1 MTVTQLHPA
10 GPDADPGRPAD
21 PEPSPDQSIVDGIA
35 EADSPVQDEAHLLPL
50 VLVDPAALLLTT
62 NVRADARLDKPFV
75 ASVRDHGVLV
85 PIVAHRTADG
95 ELSVLYGARRTLAAV
110 EAGRS
115 QVPVYL
121 VDVPEEGKAREV
133 FRLFRQLVENDHRDP
148 LRDGERVAAYQQLSL
163 LGLTATAIARRV
175 HRRVGEVR
183 SGLAVAGSE
192 VAVAALD
199 RFDLTLA
206 HATVLA
212 EFDGDADAVKT
223 LTDTARTDPGRFEHV
238 AQRLR
243 DKRAT
248 EAARAAVAAEL
259 AAAGV
264 RVVEEPRYG
273 DRTVAKLDHLRAGDA
288 AVDGGGEMA
297 VEVHAG
303 CPGHAAYLRDRGA
316 WSGTPDVTAV
326 YVCTDWRGHGHQPR
340 FADSPL
346 TGLSASGRMTAEAK
360 AERREVI
367 VNNKAWDAARPVRRQ
382 WLTAFLARRTAPK
395 DGPKWIAVTL
405 ASCGHDVRR
414 AMEDGHQTALELLG
428 LATDPPWRPYA
439 GTPNPVV
446 DAAAKASPARATVLT
461 LGLLLGGL
469 ESTVT
474 RSTWRHATASQQ
486 AYFTALQR
494 WGYPLSDVEQL
505 VLAGT
510 SELCTEPDAQAEAG
524 PDAVSADGDEA
535 FSD

>member
-1 MTVTQLHPA
+1 MPGAHADRGRRASLRSVACGDLAPVGCHPGPRPVRRGRAWGVAPTRWSWSGGGADREDLPMTVTQLHPA
-10 GPDADPGRPAD
+10 GPDADTGRPAD
-21 PEPSPDQSIVDGIA
+21 PEPSADQSLVDGVTEPDGPA
-35 EADSPVQDEAHLLPL
+35 PEEPHLLPL
-50 VLVDPAALLLTT
+50 VLADPATLLLTT

-110 EAGRS
+110 EAGRA
-115 QVPVYL
+115 QVPVYV

-133 FRLFRQLVENDHRDP
+133 FRLVRQLVENDHRDP

-248 EAARAAVAAEL
+248 DAARAAVAAEL

-264 RVVEEPRYG
+264 RVVEEPQYG
-273 DRTVAKLDHLRAGDA
+273 DRTVAKLDHLRAG
-288 AVDGGGEMA
+288 
-297 VEVHAG
+297 
-303 CPGHAAYLRDRGA
+303 GA
-316 WSGTPDVTAV
+316 MP
-326 YVCTDWRGHGHQPR
+326 
-340 FADSPL
+340 
-346 TGLSASGRMTAEAK
+346 
-360 AERREVI
+360 
-367 VNNKAWDAARPVRRQ
+367 
-382 WLTAFLARRTAPK
+382 RRTAAGRWRSRRTPAARGTPRTCGTGAPGR
-395 DGPKWIAVTL
+395 GPRMSPRCTCAPT
-405 ASCGHDVRR
+405 G
-414 AMEDGHQTALELLG
+414 
-428 LATDPPWRPYA
+428 A
-439 GTPNPVV
+439 GT
-446 DAAAKASPARATVLT
+446 
-461 LGLLLGGL
+461 
-469 ESTVT
+469 
-474 RSTWRHATASQQ
+474 
-486 AYFTALQR
+486 
-494 WGYPLSDVEQL
+494 
-505 VLAGT
+505 GT
-510 SELCTEPDAQAEAG
+510 SRGSPTAR
-524 PDAVSADGDEA
+524 
-535 FSD
+535 

>member
-10 GPDADPGRPAD
+10 GPDADTGRSAD
-21 PEPSPDQSIVDGIA
+21 PEPSAGQSVVDGVTEGGGPA
-35 EADSPVQDEAHLLPL
+35 LEEPHLLPL
-50 VLVDPAALLLTT
+50 VLADPATLLLTT
-62 NVRADARLDKPFV
+62 NVRADSRLDKPFV

-85 PIVAHRTADG
+85 PIVAHRTAEG
-95 ELSVLYGARRTLAAV
+95 ELSVLYGARRTLAAM
-110 EAGRS
+110 EAGRA
-115 QVPVYL
+115 QVPVYV

-133 FRLFRQLVENDHRDP
+133 FRLVRQLVENDHRDP

-212 EFDGDADAVKT
+212 EFDGDPDAMKT

-243 DKRAT
+243 DKQAT
-248 EAARAAVAAEL
+248 DAARAAVAAEL

-264 RVVEEPRYG
+264 RVVEEPPYG
-273 DRTVAKLDHLRAGDA
+273 DRTVAKLDHLRAGDDA
-288 AVDGGGEMA
+288 AEDGGAEMA
-297 VEVHAG
+297 VEAHAS

-346 TGLSASGRMTAEAK
+346 TGLSASGRMTAEAR

-367 VNNKAWDAARPVRRQ
+367 ANNKAWDAARPVRRQ

-395 DGPKWIAVTL
+395 DAPQWIAATL

-439 GTPNPVV
+439 GTPNPIV
-446 DAAAKASPARATVLT
+446 DATAKANPGRATMLT

-486 AYFTALQR
+486 AYFTALQQ

-505 VLAGT
+505 ALART
-510 SELCTEPDAQAEAG
+510 PELCAEPDADTGAEAI
-524 PDAVSADGDEA
+524 
-535 FSD
+535 SD